1 MTLANW
7 WLQVGNYH
15 LQGQTATCQWLF
27 ATTNWQ
33 WPNVNCHRTSRAL
46 AQLHERTT
54 PPYYSLPS
62 LLTPLT
68 TDSLTHYSIT
78 THSPHYSLT
87 HSLTTHSLLTP
98 LTTHSLTHYYSLS
111 TTKLYDIH
119 WFTYVRKKREICFFF
134 EQVST
139 TILVTNLC
147 VPPTLNLQPHLKLFG
162 SLLPCGRPAS
172 NSIPPARAILNPPW
186 FRPVR
191 YI

>member
-87 HSLTTHSLLTP
+87 HSLLTHYSLPSLLTP
-98 LTTHSLTHYYSLS
+98 LTTHSLTHSSPRYSLTPL
-111 TTKLYDIH
+111 TTHSFATPPSLLTHSPHYSLTTH
-119 WFTYVRKKREICFFF
+119 PAKKRI
-134 EQVST
+134 
-139 TILVTNLC
+139 
-147 VPPTLNLQPHLKLFG
+147 G
-162 SLLPCGRPAS
+162 S
-172 NSIPPARAILNPPW
+172 I
-186 FRPVR
+186 
-191 YI
+191 